1 MDQVFAEMEGDHAA
15 LAAYYAGDIA
25 TMMDNNE
32 NLDYVIPEE
41 GSNLFVDALC
51 IPTCCKHKKNA
62 EIFIDFMCD
71 PEVAAANAEYIYYG
85 TPVKAALELMD
96 EEYTDF
102 ELINPPAEYL
112 DKCYTF
118 TNLDDKTYALMQ
130 ENFIKACTGKASDGA
145 KITVIAILGIVIAIT
160 VLLVILDIRR
170 AIKNRG
176 RIHKL

>member
-1 MDQVFAEMEGDHAA
+1 
-15 LAAYYAGDIA
+15 
-25 TMMDNNE
+25 
-32 NLDYVIPEE
+32 
-41 GSNLFVDALC
+41 
-51 IPTCCKHKKNA
+51 
-62 EIFIDFMCD
+62 
-71 PEVAAANAEYIYYG
+71 
-85 TPVKAALELMD
+85 MD
-96 EEYTDF
+96 EDYLDS

-145 KITVIAILGIVIAIT
+145 KITVIVILGIVIAIT